1 MSKKKKII
9 ITIITILIF
18 ISIASITYS
27 FYYQSVNINF
37 NTNFTA
43 NVAHPN
49 YGFIRALVITDW
61 IDESNNQIVAK
72 NPWELK
78 DSAINSNWIKKDDG
92 YYYYENAIDTN
103 NKTKDQI
110 INDISQNNPIINDGL
125 TASQLSNE
133 SLSNPKYK
141 ARYKIIYEM
150 LLEDET
156 AGDNITEQAWNVVYS
171 NHVLVH

>member
-1 MSKKKKII
+1 MII
-9 ITIITILIF
+9 SLIVI
-18 ISIASITYS
+18 ISIATLTYG

-37 NTNFTA
+37 KTSFTA
-43 NVAHPN
+43 NPTHPN
-49 YGFIRALVITDW
+49 YGFIRAMVITDW
-61 IDESNNQIVAK
+61 IDEINNSIAPK
-72 NPWELK
+72 NPWEIK
-78 DSAINSNWIKKDDG
+78 NTAINSNWIKKEDG
-92 YYYYENAIDTN
+92 YYYYRDALDTGTM
-103 NKTKDQI
+103 TKNQI
-110 INDISQNNPIINDGL
+110 IDNISQNHPIISDGL
-125 TASQLSNE
+125 SASQLSTE